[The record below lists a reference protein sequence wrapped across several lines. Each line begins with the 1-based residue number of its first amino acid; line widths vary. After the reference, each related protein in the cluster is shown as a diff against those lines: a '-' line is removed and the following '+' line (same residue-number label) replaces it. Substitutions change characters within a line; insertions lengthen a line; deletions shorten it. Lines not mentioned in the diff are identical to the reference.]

1 MTSRGWI
8 AFAAAAVLPVA
19 AQAAD
24 VSVAVEGVREGGR
37 LHVSLQQR
45 EQFLSDEQVEAKVID
60 NPAAGT
66 VTVTFAG
73 VQPGDYSVNVWH
85 DDNGNGQL
93 DWGPGGSPL
102 DGWALVNG
110 AGLTAMP
117 TFDQVKTTV
126 GAEGAAVR
134 LPVIY
139 ARSEAS
145 PAE

>member
-1 MTSRGWI
+1 MKSRSWI
-8 AFAAAAVLPVA
+8 AFAAAAALPAA

-24 VSVAVEGVREGGR
+24 VSVAVEGVRAGGR

-45 EQFLSDEQVEAKVID
+45 EQFLSDDQVDAKVID
-60 NPAAGT
+60 NPSAGT

-85 DDNGNGQL
+85 DDNGNGEL

-110 AGLTAMP
+110 KSLTAMP

-126 GAEGAAVR
+126 SDEGAAVQ
-134 LPVIY
+134 LPMIY
-139 ARSEAS
+139 ARSEAGS
-145 PAE
+145 AD